1 MGWAYSVDLRER
13 VLAAF
18 DRTDM
23 TYLGSRDGGAFSFTD
38 IQDELGDVVRSAGEE
53 TANPG

>member
-1 MGWAYSVDLRER
+1 VSA